1 MTDQPTRLWQPDAA
15 SAASTRIAHYMG
27 WLAERKLHPPGP
39 YEALWQWSVD
49 DLEGFWQSIVD
60 YFGVRLRGD
69 RSVTL
74 GSQAMP
80 GAQWFPHAQLNYCEQ
95 VFAAQTPD
103 SPAIIACR
111 EDGRQEVLP
120 WADLRRRVAL
130 LAQVLREAGVG
141 PGDRVAS
148 YLPNWSETVVAF
160 LATASLGAVWSS
172 CAPDMGAGV
181 VADRFAQIGPKVLV
195 ATDSYRYGGRLFDRR
210 REVQALLEQ
219 LPSVQ
224 LVLHV
229 PGPHCEAGALAPWH
243 NTVVWGDALAAV
255 AARAP
260 ELSFEPVPFGHPL
273 WVVYSSGTTGLP
285 KAMVHSHGGIALTH
299 LKTMALQHDLRAH
312 DRMLFLG
319 SPGWIVW
326 NLLVGG
332 LLTGATI
339 VLFDGNPQHQGPEGL
354 WRLLDSVGV
363 THLGCGAAYL
373 TAVMNAGTRPRDF
386 VRLQRLRAIVS
397 TGSPLVDAAY
407 HWVYAAVKPEVWLA
421 SVSGGTD
428 IASGFVACC
437 PLLPVHAG
445 EIQCRELGVAAQA
458 FDEQGRAVV
467 GEVGELVVTRP
478 MPSMPVYFWN
488 DPDGSRYR
496 DSYFETWPGVW
507 RHGDWIRFTERGT
520 SVIYGRSD
528 ATINRHG
535 IRMGTA
541 EIYRAVE
548 LLPWVRDSLVV
559 DLEYLGRPSFLPLFV
574 VLADGEVLGDDQRAA
589 IVQQV
594 RTLASPRHVPD
605 AVLQVDAVPRT
616 LTGKKMEVP
625 LRKLLLGA
633 PVESVARADAMANP
647 ESLAFFVRYAQT
659 LAAQTTGTSAT

>member
-1 MTDQPTRLWQPDAA
+1 MTEQPSPLWQPNAA
-15 SAASTRIAHYMG
+15 YAASTRIAHYMD
-27 WLAERKLHPPGP
+27 WLAERGIHPPGP

-49 DLEGFWQSIVD
+49 DLDGFWRSIVD
-60 YFGVRLRGD
+60 YFGVRMRGD
-69 RSVTL
+69 RSVVL
-74 GSQAMP
+74 GTRAMP
-80 GAQWFPHAQLNYCEQ
+80 GAQWFPKAQLNYCEQ
-95 VFAAQTPD
+95 VFAAETAD
-103 SPAIIACR
+103 SPALIACG
-111 EDGRQEVLP
+111 EDGRQEVLQ
-120 WADLRRRVAL
+120 WADLRVRVSL

-141 PGDRVAS
+141 RGDRVAA
-148 YLPNWSETVVAF
+148 YLPNWAETVVSL

-172 CAPDMGAGV
+172 CAPDMGASV
-181 VADRFAQIGPKVLV
+181 VADRSAQIEPKVLIT
-195 ATDSYRYGGRLFDRR
+195 TDSYRYGGRLFDRR
-210 REVQALLEQ
+210 REVQVLLEQ

-224 LVLHV
+224 RVLHV
-229 PGPHCEAGALAPWH
+229 PGPHCEAGALAPWP
-243 NTVVWGDALAAV
+243 NTVLWGNALAAV

-260 ELSFEPVPFGHPL
+260 ELAFESVPFDHPL

-285 KAMVHSHGGIALTH
+285 KAMVHSHGGITLTH
-299 LKTMALQHDLRAH
+299 LKTTALQHDLRVH

-332 LLTGATI
+332 LLAGGTI
-339 VLFDGNPQHQGPEGL
+339 VLFDGNPQHQGPEWL
-354 WRLLDSVGV
+354 WRLIDGLGI

-386 VRLQRLRAIVS
+386 ATLPRLRSIVS
-397 TGSPLVDAAY
+397 TGSPLPDTTY
-407 HWVYAAVKPEVWLA
+407 HWVYEAVKSDVWLA

-445 EIQCRELGVAAQA
+445 EIQCSELGVAAHA

-467 GEVGELVVTRP
+467 GEVGELVITAP
-478 MPSMPVYFWN
+478 MPSMPVYFWG
-488 DPDGSRYR
+488 DTDGSRYR
-496 DSYFETWPGVW
+496 ESYFETWPGVW

-520 SVIYGRSD
+520 SIIYGRSD

-574 VLADGEVLGDDQRAA
+574 VLGEGEVLTDAQRVS
-589 IVQQV
+589 ILQQV
-594 RTLASPRHVPD
+594 RALASPRHVPD
-605 AVLQVDAVPRT
+605 TVLQVDAVPRT

-625 LRKLLLGA
+625 MRKLLLGA
-633 PVESVARADAMANP
+633 PVDSVARTDAMANP
-647 ESLAFFVRYAQT
+647 ESLAFFVSYAQVLLT
-659 LAAQTTGTSAT
+659 RPDKD